1 MYFCFSWGGGGLWEG
16 YQMVEGQLLGN
27 LGGVGLHIFWPGG
40 RSVNVPLRRD
50 LTMEASVC
58 RSESILYVSD
68 IQFKKI
74 L

>member
-1 MYFCFSWGGGGLWEG
+1 
-16 YQMVEGQLLGN
+16 MVEGQLLGN
-27 LGGVGLHIFWPGG
+27 LGGVGLHVFWPGG
-40 RSVNVPLRRD
+40 RSVNVPLSRD